1 MLVYNPRA
9 VRGARGRL
17 LCTAAAALPSSPRPL
32 GLFRSSLRYVSPTL
46 STPAAVAL
54 QGVECTSS

>member
-17 LCTAAAALPSSPRPL
+17 LCTAAALPSSPRPL

-54 QGVECTSS
+54 RGVECTSS

>member
-9 VRGARGRL
+9 VRGGRGRL
-17 LCTAAAALPSSPRPL
+17 PCTAAALPSPRPL